1 MISVTESAMEQLKS
15 LCTSNNKWAVKLAV
29 KGGGCAGFQ
38 YDWSFVDKN
47 EELDPIDEIIPIDDN
62 NVLILDG
69 PSIMFIAGTELDYK
83 KEIFGS
89 SFSLSNPNV
98 QSKCGCGTSFSA

>member
-1 MISVTESAMEQLKS
+1 MISVTDNAKEQLKM
-15 LCTSNNKWAVKLAV
+15 LCISNNKWAVKLAV

-47 EELDPIDEIIPIDDN
+47 EELDPIDEIITIDDN

-69 PSIMFIAGTELDYK
+69 PSIIFIAGTVLDYK